1 MAVPGSQNVFLNSL
15 TSSILP
21 TLSSLLQSIGNHM
34 ESCFCDARFLFWA
47 NECVLVTR
55 LQMEASRLGHVTQE
69 IRGNIKQALWCWSFN
84 IIVVRC
90 VSTETHIYESL
101 IQLRR
106 YFYRRHTTLWQ
117 TSSCDM
123 RSWDNC
129 PDTEI
134 VEGQIRRQAVFDTGL
149 DWVSTLPGWF

>member
-1 MAVPGSQNVFLNSL
+1 MLFVVERLLVHHVDNGLDVPGSQNVFLNSL

-69 IRGNIKQALWCWSFN
+69 IRGNIKQS
-84 IIVVRC
+84 IMM
-90 VSTETHIYESL
+90 L
-101 IQLRR
+101 IFQ
-106 YFYRRHTTLWQ
+106 YY
-117 TSSCDM
+117 C
-123 RSWDNC
+123 
-129 PDTEI
+129 
-134 VEGQIRRQAVFDTGL
+134 GQMCQH
-149 DWVSTLPGWF
+149 